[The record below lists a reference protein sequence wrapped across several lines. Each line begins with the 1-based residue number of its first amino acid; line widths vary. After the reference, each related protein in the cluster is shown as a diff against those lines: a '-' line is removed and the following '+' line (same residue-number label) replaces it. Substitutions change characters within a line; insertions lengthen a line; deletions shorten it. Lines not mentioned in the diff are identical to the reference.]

1 MRKFEALANLV
12 LKASVIGFLSLTF
25 AVSSYAQD
33 SDRIKQLEK
42 EIQEIKLRLSNLEA
56 PQGNS
61 NSRQR
66 PVVSSEGWKVLANW
80 RALEKGMTPN
90 DVRATLGEPERIRAA
105 AFTNWLYPNSG
116 NVTFYEGK
124 VDGWTE
130 PR

>member
-1 MRKFEALANLV
+1 MNKIKALANLV
-12 LKASVIGFLSLTF
+12 LKTGAIGFLSLTF

-61 NSRQR
+61 NNRQK
-66 PVVSSEGWKVLANW
+66 PVVSSAGWKFLANW

-90 DVRATLGEPERIRAA
+90 DVRATLGEPERIRAGGI
-105 AFTNWLYPNSG
+105 TVWLYPNHG
-116 NVTFYEGK
+116 DVTFYEGK
-124 VDGWTE
+124 VNGWTE